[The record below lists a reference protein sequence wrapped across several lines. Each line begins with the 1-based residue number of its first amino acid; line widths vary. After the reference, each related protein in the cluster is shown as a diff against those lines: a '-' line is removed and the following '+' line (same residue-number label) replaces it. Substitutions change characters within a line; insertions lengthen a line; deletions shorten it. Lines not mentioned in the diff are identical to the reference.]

1 MTCAGWFVVTLEAG
15 PTEEVGGDGRR
26 LSERCRPDRWDP
38 VQPERGG
45 PFKSGAARDLGV
57 IGVLV
62 LLAALALIQFEP
74 GEHLARSS
82 LYESLELDEAPFLAL
97 IALAGL
103 GAFAIRRWLEASRQA
118 RRAGEAAQALR
129 SQDEERT
136 VEAVRQRFERRL
148 HSALDMA
155 ATESA
160 ALSVAERALEEGA
173 RGRPYGPC
181 SATCAPVSVMG
192 QTIGVLHTTGAVGS
206 PPPDRVAVVLE
217 QLAVRLGDRVG
228 VLRAFERSEV
238 QATTDPLT
246 GLLNRRTLED
256 QVSVLLRRNIGMAV
270 AYLDLDHCKRL
281 NDTFGHEAG
290 DRALRLFAKT
300 LRDSARKEDLVS
312 RWGGEEFLVVLPE
325 ATAAQAARFA
335 ERLHEELA
343 LRVTQ
348 SNTPPF
354 TASAGASDSL
364 DADRFEEIVLLADS
378 ALLAAKHA
386 GRNRTVLASSLTG
399 DAVTGPQGVARE
411 VDHTG

>member
-1 MTCAGWFVVTLEAG
+1 
-15 PTEEVGGDGRR
+15 
-26 LSERCRPDRWDP
+26 
-38 VQPERGG
+38 
-45 PFKSGAARDLGV
+45 
-57 IGVLV
+57 
-62 LLAALALIQFEP
+62 
-74 GEHLARSS
+74 
-82 LYESLELDEAPFLAL
+82 
-97 IALAGL
+97 
-103 GAFAIRRWLEASRQA
+103 
-118 RRAGEAAQALR
+118 
-129 SQDEERT
+129 
-136 VEAVRQRFERRL
+136 
-148 HSALDMA
+148 
-155 ATESA
+155 
-160 ALSVAERALEEGA
+160 
-173 RGRPYGPC
+173 
-181 SATCAPVSVMG
+181 MG

-206 PPPDRVAVVLE
+206 RPPDRVAVVLE

-270 AYLDLDHCKRL
+270 AYLDLDHFKRL

-335 ERLHEELA
+335 ERLREELA